1 MSLTLFSDA
10 RQGAVQDCESRQK
23 GNGQAG
29 LQASVQA
36 LEARAAGQQGE
47 ETQTGAQKHR
57 GSCNI
62 GDRRPH
68 PARQNT
74 ETGFTLP
81 PERKQTE
88 YGKLWTSRPWTS
100 GREGQ

>member
-1 MSLTLFSDA
+1 MSLALFSDA
-10 RQGAVQDCESRQK
+10 GQEAVQDCDSRQK
-23 GNGQAG
+23 GNGRAG
-29 LQASVQA
+29 LQASAQA
-36 LEARAAGQQGE
+36 LEARAAGQQEE
-47 ETQTGAQKHR
+47 ETHPGAQGHR
-57 GSCNI
+57 GSRNI
-62 GDRRPH
+62 GARRPH

-88 YGKLWTSRPWTS
+88 YGKLWLSRPWTS